1 MVVKAG
7 LSDAILPSDRPTSKF
22 ISNAQG
28 LDAGIKMA
36 LLLSVGVTVEFD
48 FVKFIL
54 YMNLI
59 RKAIFA
65 QINRQG
71 HWLAAKLIKA
81 ASD

>member
-1 MVVKAG
+1 MI
-7 LSDAILPSDRPTSKF
+7 SD
-22 ISNAQG
+22 AQG

-36 LLLSVGVTVEFD
+36 LLLSLGVTVEFD
-48 FVKFIL
+48 FVKYLL

-65 QINRQG
+65 QISRQG

>member
-1 MVVKAG
+1 MLFSQVTT
-7 LSDAILPSDRPTSKF
+7 PTSKW
-22 ISNAQG
+22 ISDAQG
-28 LDAGIKMA
+28 SNAGIKMA
-36 LLLSVGVTVEFD
+36 LLLFVGVTVEFD
-48 FVKFIL
+48 FVKYLL

>member
-1 MVVKAG
+1 MLFSQVTT
-7 LSDAILPSDRPTSKF
+7 PTSKL
-22 ISNAQG
+22 ISDAQG
-28 LDAGIKMA
+28 LDARITMA
-36 LLLSVGVTVEFD
+36 LLISVGVSVELD
-48 FVKFIL
+48 FVKYVL

-65 QINRQG
+65 QINWQG

>member
-1 MVVKAG
+1 MLFSQVTT
-7 LSDAILPSDRPTSKF
+7 PTSKL
-22 ISNAQG
+22 ISDAQG
-28 LDAGIKMA
+28 LDARITMA
-36 LLLSVGVTVEFD
+36 LLISVGVSVELD
-48 FVKFIL
+48 FVKYVL

>member
-1 MVVKAG
+1 MLFSQVTT
-7 LSDAILPSDRPTSKF
+7 PTSKW
-22 ISNAQG
+22 ISDAQG
-28 LDAGIKMA
+28 SNAGIKMA
-36 LLLSVGVTVEFD
+36 LLLFVGITVEFD
-48 FVKFIL
+48 FVKYLL

-65 QINRQG
+65 PINRQG